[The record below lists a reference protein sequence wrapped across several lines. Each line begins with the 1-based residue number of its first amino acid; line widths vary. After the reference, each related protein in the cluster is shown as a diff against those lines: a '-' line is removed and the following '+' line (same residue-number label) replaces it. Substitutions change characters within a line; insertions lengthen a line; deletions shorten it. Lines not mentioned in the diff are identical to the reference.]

1 MNARKVISKFNPLP
15 WIVDNV
21 FKSLMGFMAIAAASG
36 IWMLVLFF
44 WNVPAR
50 LSDNQREH
58 LEFKA
63 RLDSLEKW
71 TDETESEINKRIGQ
85 VYKKE
90 NDDMIDLYKL
100 LLIKKR

>member
-1 MNARKVISKFNPLP
+1 MNARKVIGKFNPLP

-44 WNVPAR
+44 WNVPTR

-58 LEFKA
+58 KEFKA
-63 RLDSLEKW
+63 RLDSLEYW
-71 TDETESEINKRIGQ
+71 ADETDRNFGK
-85 VYKKE
+85 VYKKINE
-90 NDDMIDLYKL
+90 DKIELWEKLYM
-100 LLIKKR
+100 KKK